1 MQQRYLARFVGS
13 ALAAAV
19 VQMTGVQ
26 ALAAHRDVAPIPA
39 DVIERVVNA
48 PMSPKAVLADQVSQ
62 LLWQMSAV
70 LERYAGPPKDT
81 LSAVQL
87 RAYLQTARTD
97 LQSQQTLLGSVRTVV
112 QQGFQ
117 DQAKGGRALREL
129 DQLSRLLSAGAKAE
143 KSAELIQAAAQAQA
157 LVKRYQG
164 TNGEGVAEP
173 LLAPATPTLSRG
185 TETFLTT
192 PLGQPDRPP
201 AYAQYNQDGYPVLA
215 LAAAGGSAVLLPT
228 PAEANSCSYNATTD
242 LGKAQEEVNS
252 SKYPE
257 LADLAKSLDYSPV
270 KIFEYVNKNIKYQS
284 NYFGSMKGAYG
295 TYLSQA
301 GNDYDHASLLV
312 ALLRA
317 SNVPARYVF
326 GQIDVV
332 DPQPMGA
339 DGQINRW
346 LSVKDYAA
354 VKSANQA
361 GLQQE
366 VLKNAG
372 GQAIGVRTLHVWV
385 QACLPYASY
394 RGVKLTNRGHRW
406 LPLDASYKDKVHQ
419 PGIQHNV
426 NFDLNA
432 YLAKRTNGPDSLPH
446 EKYLK
451 DVEAAIRA
459 SNPGAGLADVPYRG
473 AVRAGN
479 FDVLPASLPYKVNQF
494 VTFVGGAGDVA
505 VLPDAQRNVLKV
517 VVKNQA
523 GTAILAEK
531 SLPMVEAIFKR
542 MTVSFKGIDATH
554 QARIDAWRNA
564 GTMDSPEPSCTAA
577 DMTRV
582 VPTIKAD
589 GVEQAAGAVSSPV
602 DFCAKNVKMDLFVSL
617 PALSCTVN
625 SVTTSEGCVNKA
637 FFSNIEAP
645 NIYALLASG
654 FHASDA
660 FLQKRIA
667 KLQAAI
673 KASASAPNGN
683 VEEIEGEFLNV
694 VAQKYGRYLSDTV
707 AKISQNSGHFGW
719 EGPHL
724 GVTTAKS
731 KISYVFDQ
739 PFAITRK
746 GFLVDVP
753 GGLSDFRNL
762 STGVS
767 NTELFFL
774 GGRSMS
780 AMESYIWQENA
791 KVDAVSTIRGLQFAN
806 ENGNTV
812 LKLTSANWATDS
824 AQLAYTA
831 AEKVP
836 LKAEIDAG
844 ATLYIPKAKI
854 TYENWVGTVYISENA
869 TKGSGLY
876 AISGGYSGGY
886 SLSNPI
892 SYNYNQ
898 YLQTGYNYYTPP
910 IAPVSFNSV
919 VQTYTPPPVVNS
931 YINYGSSL
939 GNTYSGDP
947 VNMVTGN
954 MYHNETDVDLTVR
967 GGQRLVFQR
976 AYNSRKGVD
985 GPLGFGWTHSFNQFI
1000 TFRDDNVNGSTE
1012 AADTDGLTSSVTWT
1026 EGTGSEKYIAVT
1038 AGASAAGLA
1047 TTATFKTPDGYYFSF
1062 KKNADNT
1069 YTLTDKGGVS
1079 YTFEAVAGTKDQ
1091 RANLASIKDR
1101 NGNTITLNYD
1111 GSKRLSTVTDGSRT
1125 LTFGYDGA
1133 STRIKDVTDPLSR
1146 KHSFAY
1152 DGSGN
1157 LVKVWKP
1164 GLTVAS
1170 DTPTV
1175 SYSYYA
1181 TADGP
1186 NLDHAMKRYTLARGN
1201 YMEFVYYPNG
1211 RVLSHTNSKGE
1222 SMSFS
1227 YNDFRRETVQVNER
1241 GFERRFFFDKNGMP
1255 LKTVEENLAGREF
1268 TYGGEDSPQR
1278 FNLTESVDPRG
1289 ARVKYTYDATTGN
1302 LLTTTYASGRIEE
1315 RSHYNSFSQ
1324 PGRIK
1329 DVRGLYT
1336 LLKYDAKGNVLETIQ
1351 LKSGFGASIDPTT
1364 YAPSATDAVAQIAAW
1379 TVNTYDSYGNLL
1391 TSKKVRDMA
1400 TKVGPTVEYGYE
1412 ATNTYRNKVTRRGD
1426 KNGDGTIAADE
1437 FDTAT
1442 LVPDAVGQTKTGVDG
1457 RWSTVNYAYD
1467 DQGRVKSVTNA
1478 ANVTS
1483 RVEYDAN
1490 GNVKLEKL
1498 EATVAGVVRQLQV
1511 TAHEYD
1517 DADRK
1522 VRVMANGLTA
1532 AFEYDASGNLIAQT
1546 DPDGRT
1552 LRYTYDEMNRV
1563 VSARDK
1569 EGNAVSKTL
1578 DIDGRPLTVIDPN
1591 GLSVNYSYWDA
1602 SRDFRLKRLTQPKA
1616 SGFANARAVEYDYD
1630 EVGNVK
1636 STKVIPADGSA
1647 ERETLST
1654 YDELNRPVRV
1664 VGPVVND
1671 PANGNIRRVTKY
1683 TYDNLGRLTQVHAG
1697 RTDATGTNAANDNVT
1712 LQASYTYD
1720 DFGRKL
1726 QDKDGAGRA
1735 WVYTYSMAGDV
1746 LTVTDPRAKIT
1757 TQTWN
1762 TDGTLKTRS
1771 NEVGTVTFTRDV
1783 LGLPTK
1789 VVNTNPAYTQNF
1801 TYDGQRRLESVND
1814 SRGNKTLYYEYS
1826 PAGQLNAMRDSEG
1839 GETNYLY
1846 DALGRLSGIWAANYD
1861 YLTFAYDK
1869 GGRLS
1874 EKWSPNGVKAEYV
1887 YNDDGSLASIRH
1899 LVAGAEKAKH
1909 SYVYDAWGN
1918 RKEHAEN
1925 LAGTE
1930 LKYGYEYDELNRL
1943 IKAQYSQTVSGA
1955 TTTTLIGQYR
1965 YDILNNRTR
1974 QTDKDGNYLDYV
1986 YDKVNGVPTNVGA
1999 QQLNQIDLYNLAGVK
2014 QSTQATLG
2022 YDAAGNLTSKTAG
2035 NTVQALGWD
2044 ANNDLRQV
2052 ISQVSSVVGGTTTTT
2067 SYNEIYNYD
2076 HEGRRIARQM
2086 QTGSSLYQSL
2096 YLYNGQDIHKEYALQ
2111 WLTPVAAYTQ
2121 GPGEDDPLIHQSSAG
2136 NRYYHADGLGSPSLL
2151 TDVAGNLQAYR
2162 RFDPWG
2168 RVIGTGGTMPTY
2180 GYSGREPD
2188 LSTGYMYYRARY
2200 YDPTLGRFLGR
2211 DPIGLEG
2218 GINAYAYVDN
2228 NPVNFTDPSGLY
2240 AKSISN
2246 TLSGVGSTIS
2256 NYYDTTVSGTKTFA
2270 SNLDPL
2276 GALDQFGRKLA
2287 YNFVENNKPGS
2298 TAGLWTNNW
2307 LANQVAPYAS
2317 GYNGST
2323 ANGQLAS
2330 GLATATNIGASLIGG
2345 GEFKLLGSAK
2355 GAAGY
2360 SVGFETTIAKA
2371 GAGTR
2376 ASHFADANASLLAT
2390 MKSDASFAKT
2400 MEDLGVSVGR
2410 MDRSPANW
2418 TWHHV
2423 ADQPGVMQLVPRAQ
2437 HQAGSFQSLL
2447 HPDGVGGFKLWG
2459 ADY

>member
-13 ALAAAV
+13 ALASALL
-19 VQMTGVQ
+19 QMNGLP

-39 DVIERVVNA
+39 EVIEAVVNRPA
-48 PMSPKAVLADQVSQ
+48 SPKAVLADQVSQ
-62 LLWQMSAV
+62 LLWQMSSV
-70 LERYAGPPKDT
+70 LDRHVTPPKST
-81 LSAVQL
+81 LSPEQL
-87 RAYLQTARTD
+87 RSYLQTARAD
-97 LQSQQTLLGSVRTVV
+97 LQSQQLMLTSLRSVV
-112 QQGFQ
+112 QQSFH
-117 DQAKGGRALREL
+117 DKVKSSLALREL
-129 DQLSRLLSAGAKAE
+129 DQLNRFLSSGAKAE
-143 KSAELIQAAAQAQA
+143 KLTELVQASSAAQA
-157 LVKRYQG
+157 LVKRYQVK
-164 TNGEGVAEP
+164 NGEGVADP
-173 LLAPATPTLSRG
+173 LVLPATPTISG
-185 TETFLTT
+185 ATETFLAT
-192 PLGQPDRPP
+192 PLVQADRPP
-201 AYAQYNQDGYPVLA
+201 AYAQYSQDGYPVLA
-215 LAAAGGSAVLLPT
+215 LAAAGGAAILLPT
-228 PAEANSCSYNATTD
+228 PSEASFCSYNAGD
-242 LGKAQEEVNS
+242 LAKTQEEVNTT
-252 SKYPE
+252 KYPE
-257 LADLAKSLDYSPV
+257 LADLAKSLDYNPV
-270 KIFEYVNKNIKYQS
+270 KIFDYVNKNIRYQS
-284 NYFGSMKGAYG
+284 NYSGSLKGAYG
-295 TYLSQA
+295 AYLSKA
-301 GNDYDHASLLV
+301 GNDYDHASLLI

-326 GQIDVV
+326 GQIEVV

-346 LSVKDYAA
+346 LSVKDYPAA
-354 VKSANQA
+354 ARANLA
-361 GLQQE
+361 GLQNE

-372 GQAIGVRTLHVWV
+372 GQAIGVKTLHVWV

-406 LPLDASYKDKVHQ
+406 LPLDPSYKDKVHQ

-426 NFDLNA
+426 AFDLNA

-451 DVEAAIRA
+451 DIESAITT
-459 SNPGAGLADVPYRG
+459 SNPGASLADVPYKATVQG
-473 AVRAGN
+473 ST
-479 FDVLPASLPYKVNQF
+479 FDVLPASLPYKVSQF
-494 VTFVGGAGDVA
+494 VTFVGGAADVA
-505 VLPDAQRNVLKV
+505 TLPDAQRNVLKV
-517 VVKNQA
+517 VIKNSA
-523 GTAILAEK
+523 GTSILAEK
-531 SLPMVEAIFKR
+531 SVPMVEAIFKR

-554 QARIDAWRNA
+554 QGRIDAWRNTS
-564 GTMDSPEPSCTAA
+564 TMDSPEPSCTAA

-582 VPTIKAD
+582 VPSIKAD
-589 GVEQAAGAVSSPV
+589 GVELAAGAVGSPV
-602 DFCAKNVKMDLFVSL
+602 DFCAKNVKMDMFVSL
-617 PALSCTVN
+617 PVMACTVN
-625 SVTTSEGCVNKA
+625 SVSTTEGCINKA
-637 FFSNIEAP
+637 SFSNIEAP

-667 KLQAAI
+667 RLQAAI
-673 KASASAPNGN
+673 KASALAPNSN

-694 VAQKYGRYLSDTV
+694 VAQKYGRYLSDTA
-707 AKISQNSGHFGW
+707 AKIGQNSGHLAG
-719 EGPHL
+719 EGTHL
-724 GVTTAKS
+724 GVTTSKS

-753 GGLSDFRNL
+753 GGRVGYFNL
-762 STGVS
+762 TTGVS
-767 NTELFFL
+767 NNDLFFL
-774 GGRSMS
+774 AGRSMS
-780 AMESYIWQENA
+780 ALESYIWQENA
-791 KVDAVSTIRGLQFAN
+791 KVDAVSTLRGLQFAN
-806 ENGNTV
+806 ETGNTV

-824 AQLAYTA
+824 AQLTYTA

-836 LKAEIDAG
+836 LKAEVDAG
-844 ATLYIPKAKI
+844 ATLYIPKSKI
-854 TYENWVGTVYISENA
+854 TYENWVGTVYISENP

-892 SYNYNQ
+892 SYNYSSLLN
-898 YLQTGYNYYTPP
+898 TGYNYYTPP
-910 IAPVSFNSV
+910 IAPVSFNSI
-919 VQTYTPPPVVNS
+919 VQSYTPPPVVNS

-976 AYNSRKGVD
+976 AYNSRKGTD

-1000 TFRDDNVNGSTE
+1000 TFRDDNVNGTTD
-1012 AADTDGLTSSVTWT
+1012 APDTDGLTSSVTWT
-1026 EGTGSEKYIAVT
+1026 EGTGSEKYMAVT

-1047 TTATFKTPDGYYFSF
+1047 ATSTFKTPDGYYFTF

-1069 YTLTDKGGVS
+1069 YTLSDKGGVS
-1079 YTFEAVAGTKDQ
+1079 YTFESMAGTKDQ
-1091 RANLASIKDR
+1091 RANLVNIKDR

-1125 LTFGYDGA
+1125 LTLSYDGT

-1152 DGSGN
+1152 DASGN
-1157 LVKVWKP
+1157 LIKVWKP
-1164 GLTVAS
+1164 GLNVAS

-1175 SYSYYA
+1175 AYEYYT

-1201 YMEFVYYPNG
+1201 YMNFVYYPNG

-1241 GFERRFFFDKNGMP
+1241 GHERRFFFDKNGMP
-1255 LKTVEENLAGREF
+1255 LKTVEENLASREF
-1268 TYGGEDSPQR
+1268 TYGGADTAQR
-1278 FNLTESVDPRG
+1278 FNLAESVDPRG
-1289 ARVKYTYDATTGN
+1289 ARLKYSYESATGN
-1302 LLTTTYASGRIEE
+1302 LLTTTYASGRIQG
-1315 RSHYNSFSQ
+1315 RSNYNTFSQ
-1324 PGRIK
+1324 PGKIK

-1336 LLKYDAKGNVLETIQ
+1336 LLKYDARGNVLETIQ
-1351 LKSGFGASIDPTT
+1351 LKSGFGATTDPTT

-1379 TVNTYDSYGNLL
+1379 TINTYDSYGNLL

-1400 TKVGPTVEYGYE
+1400 TKVGPSVEYGYE
-1412 ATNTYRNKVTRRGD
+1412 ATNTYRNKITRRGD
-1426 KNGDGTIAADE
+1426 KNGDGTIATDE

-1457 RWSTVNYAYD
+1457 RWSTVTYAYD

-1483 RVEYDAN
+1483 RIEYDGN

-1498 EATVAGVVRQLQV
+1498 EATVAGAVRQLQV
-1511 TAHEYD
+1511 TANEYD

-1532 AFEYDASGNLIAQT
+1532 SFEYDAAGNLTTQT

-1552 LRYTYDEMNRV
+1552 LSYTYDEMNRMV
-1563 VSARDK
+1563 AAQDK
-1569 EGNAVSKTL
+1569 EGNRVAKTL
-1578 DIDGRPLTVIDPN
+1578 DIDGRPLAVTDPN
-1591 GLSVNYSYWDA
+1591 GLTVNYSYWDA
-1602 SRDFRLKRLTQPKA
+1602 SRDFRLKRVIQPKA
-1616 SGFANARAVEYDYD
+1616 AGFANARAVEYDYD

-1647 ERETLST
+1647 ARETLST
-1654 YDELNRPVRV
+1654 YDELSRPTRV
-1664 VGPVVND
+1664 VGPLVND
-1671 PANGNIRRVTKY
+1671 PVNGNIRRVTKY
-1683 TYDNLGRLTQVHAG
+1683 TYDNLGGLTQVNAG
-1697 RTDATGTNAANDNVT
+1697 RTDATGTNAASDNVT

-1726 QDKDGAGRA
+1726 KDKDGVGRTWA
-1735 WVYTYSMAGDV
+1735 YTYSTAGDV
-1746 LTVTDPRAKIT
+1746 LTVTDPRAKVT
-1757 TQTWN
+1757 TNTWN

-1789 VVNTNPAYTQNF
+1789 VVNTNPVYTQDF
-1801 TYDGQRRLESVND
+1801 TYNGQRRLESVRD

-1839 GETNYLY
+1839 AETNYLY
-1846 DALGRLSGIWAANYD
+1846 DRAGRLSGLWAANYD

-1874 EKWSPNGVKAEYV
+1874 EKWSPNGVKAEYT
-1887 YNDDGSLASIRH
+1887 YNDDGSLQGIRH
-1899 LVAGAEKAKH
+1899 VVAGAEKAKH
-1909 SYVYDAWGN
+1909 SYLYDAWGN

-1925 LAGTE
+1925 LAGSE

-1943 IKAQYSQTVSGA
+1943 IKAQYSQSVGGTP
-1955 TTTTLIGQYR
+1955 TTNLIGQYR

-1974 QTDKDGNYLDYV
+1974 QTDKDGNYLNYV
-1986 YDKVNGVPTNVGA
+1986 YDNVNGVPTNVGA
-1999 QQLNQIDLYNLAGVK
+1999 HQLNQIDLYNLAGVK
-2014 QSTQATLG
+2014 QSTQATLN

-2035 NTVQALGWD
+2035 NTVQVLNWD

-2052 ISQVSSVVGGTTTTT
+2052 VSQVSTVAGGTTTVTA
-2067 SYNEIYNYD
+2067 YNEIYNYD
-2076 HEGRRIARQM
+2076 HEGRRTVRQM
-2086 QTGSSLYQSL
+2086 QTGNTLYQSQ

-2111 WLTPVAAYTQ
+2111 WLTPVAAYTH
-2121 GPGEDDPLIHQSSAG
+2121 GPAEDDPLIHQSSAG
-2136 NRYYHADGLGSPSLL
+2136 NKYYHADGLGSPTLL
-2151 TDVAGNLQAYR
+2151 TDVAGNVQAYK

-2168 RVIGTGGTMPTY
+2168 KVIGTGGAMPTY
-2180 GYSGREPD
+2180 GYTGREPD

-2218 GINAYAYVDN
+2218 GLNVYAYVDN

-2246 TLSGVGSTIS
+2246 TMSGIGSAAS
-2256 NYYDTTVSGTKTFA
+2256 NYYDTASSSLNSWGQQAYSALPSSQTATRWLDNTQKTLDYVGMFA
-2270 SNLDPL
+2270 QGPL
-2276 GALDQFGRKLA
+2276 EVAGPFIDLGNAAISLGRGNWA
-2287 YNFVENNKPGS
+2287 D
-2298 TAGLWTNNW
+2298 AGLST
-2307 LANQVAPYAS
+2307 LAAVPF
-2317 GYNGST
+2317 
-2323 ANGQLAS
+2323 
-2330 GLATATNIGASLIGG
+2330 IGATGNIAKMS
-2345 GEFKLLGSAK
+2345 K
-2355 GAAGY
+2355 GADFYRGAKSGELP
-2360 SVGFETTIAKA
+2360 SFVPRPNDFKVDSRTGFVKD
-2371 GAGTR
+2371 
-2376 ASHFADANASLLAT
+2376 SH
-2390 MKSDASFAKT
+2390 
-2400 MEDLGVSVGR
+2400 GVSVFDNAASVSSKGFVPHR
-2410 MDRSPANW
+2410 
-2418 TWHHV
+2418 V
-2423 ADQPGVMQLVPRAQ
+2423 DQSSVPD
-2437 HQAGSFQSLL
+2437 SLRIIQR
-2447 HPDGVGGFKLWG
+2447 G
-2459 ADY
+2459 ADPHHFEISPMPGANLTPQQFINACSSIVCRK